1 MIPNVNTGSATS
13 QKQKILLHM
22 REGNRI
28 TQLEA
33 ARKFGCYRLG
43 ARIAEI
49 KKMLEGTDEVV
60 ASEWETAPKSGKS
73 FKAYYIK
80 KLA

>member
-1 MIPNVNTGSATS
+1 MIPNVNTGSTTS

-28 TQLEA
+28 TQFEA